1 MRKKM
6 VTGMLAVSLVFMM
19 TGCCL
24 SHGWQEATCTE
35 PKTCSKCGETEGEAL
50 GHTWEEVTCTE
61 PKTCSV
67 CQETEGE
74 ALGHTLSEATYW
86 EAAVCSV
93 CGETVGNALTPAFE
107 ELGVKGQFMEVGET
121 YDYNNIC
128 RRRQDYED
136 ELIDG
141 LKETYGIEG
150 DYANL
155 TDFFLEG
162 MYGDVDF
169 LEIDGEMVEVSEE
182 NLLRLYSKESGLTG
196 NFENLTEVFM
206 AMLESSGIDLDSRTT
221 ARATVTNYQVFDSDD
236 THEAK
241 DGYEWKIVE
250 MQIKFWDE
258 NSLFYGWSVAYGCD
272 DYYEKDEEDG
282 EGDQGDNEYEPDWDN
297 EAMHTVSWK
306 GQDYTE
312 CRRIKV
318 NTSNTGWVEDEE
330 GNSVLTYTAKFDFLY
345 PKGYDGILL
354 YLYDAKNSG
363 IRPVNFAQTDENTLF
378 FRLQ

>member
-6 VTGMLAVSLVFMM
+6 VTGMLAVSLAFMM

-50 GHTWEEVTCTE
+50 GHTWEEATCTE

-93 CGETVGNALTPAFE
+93 CGETVGDVLTPAFE

-121 YDYNNIC
+121 YDYNTQLDY
-128 RRRQDYED
+128 RQSYED
-136 ELIDG
+136 MLIDEFKKG
-141 LKETYGIEG
+141 YGIEE

-155 TDFFLEG
+155 TDLFMEGVFGDADFFEL
-162 MYGDVDF
+162 
-169 LEIDGEMVEVSEE
+169 DGEMVEVTEE
-182 NLLRLYSKESGLTG
+182 NAIRLFSEGYGLTG
-196 NFENLTEVFM
+196 NFEDLTEVFM
-206 AMLESSGIDLDSRTT
+206 ANLEKNAGVVLDVRIT
-221 ARATVTNYQVFDSDD
+221 AQATVTDYQVFDSDE

-241 DGYEWKIVE
+241 DGYEWKTVE
-250 MQIKFWDE
+250 MQIEYDGSYDKGWQV
-258 NSLFYGWSVAYGCD
+258 NYGYD
-272 DYYEKDEEDG
+272 DYYERDE
-282 EGDQGDNEYEPDWDN
+282 EGDQEDSEYEPGWDN
-297 EAMHTVSWK
+297 EETHTVNWK

-312 CRRIKV
+312 CRAIIAD
-318 NTSNTGWVEDEE
+318 TSDTGWVEDAE
-330 GNSVLTYTAKFDFLY
+330 GNYSLTYTAKCDFLY
-345 PKGYDGILL
+345 PKGYDGVLL
-354 YLYDAKNSG
+354 YLFDGKYSG
-363 IRPVNFAQTDENTLF
+363 VRPVNFANTDENTLF